1 MTFNTYSDF
10 IPLIMICL
18 TLWLMRVRFTSAI
31 EVPWP
36 MLYYLALVLF
46 VRSNEG
52 EFNNL
57 YIFIGVACAA
67 FLRYEFLGGIF
78 LKIVRTGEF
87 VVHLYVIVACFLML
101 TRA

>member
-1 MTFNTYSDF
+1 MHFNSLADF
-10 IPLIMICL
+10 VPLVVICL
-18 TLWLMRVRFTSAI
+18 TLWLMRARFTSP
-31 EVPWP
+31 VDTPWP
-36 MLYYLALVLF
+36 MIYYFVLVIF
-46 VRSNEG
+46 VRANEG

-57 YIFIGVACAA
+57 WIFIGFLCAA

-78 LKIVRTGEF
+78 LKIFRTGEF